1 MSDIVERLRGLA
13 DLFEA
18 GDAPRHLVLHMRAGA
33 DEIERLRAG
42 GCARDQGTTQYCA
55 EAAKKDAEIASLLN
69 TLADERTESMRL
81 RARVTELEGQ
91 HKGLVLN
98 NAILRERPD
107 LPLNRIPAARAMTK
121 LYEDNE
127 RLRAALEQIASL
139 DVPRPVGHTFR
150 ADGVASKHDKCWH
163 GVTMS
168 DECGVCLS
176 NYARAALEGK

>member
-1 MSDIVERLRGLA
+1 MVTDRGVYISEEIKKR
-13 DLFEA
+13 D
-18 GDAPRHLVLHMRAGA
+18 V
-33 DEIERLRAG
+33 EIERLRSRLEIDPSHPYDG
-42 GCARDQGTTQYCA
+42 IYARDETIRGLEKQ
-55 EAAKKDAEIASLLN
+55 IASLLN